1 MKKSV
6 FVAAAAAMCMSV
18 TSFAAYSFT
27 DISAP
32 QYNWCA
38 PYIEEMYKAGFV
50 NGYEDNTYRPDNQV
64 TKLEGIALFARA
76 MGSNN
81 KVNDEI
87 LELAHQQYDSAVSSC
102 SLPWGEDEVV
112 YMMYKGALTAAD
124 LTTYLKDTTKNKP
137 LTRGE
142 AAVIITK
149 AMGGEISAT
158 SSSGVSLDYTDA
170 NKIPTNILQYVKFVS
185 DAGIMNGM
193 DDGSFSADGTVTRAQ
208 IATML
213 SRTVEK
219 CDFAFYDA
227 RVTEV
232 DSDNNTVTLS
242 IPDEGE
248 QSYELS
254 SDTTLY
260 IRGEHAK
267 LADIPENVRAVV
279 QFSGDEIKSIDAM
292 SSESDQEI
300 VAVYSGYTTSNNQM
314 KIKVTKDGESTTTTY
329 TCIEDVPITY
339 AGSPAT
345 IKSFKSGDTVTL
357 EISDGL
363 VTSISGGEKSVSIT
377 GATIS
382 DIEITNTDVKITIS
396 SANKEYD
403 GKTYTVS
410 SDVRVTKNGAD
421 SDMASVYEG
430 DKVDLTLEYGVVKKV
445 SAKSSISTVSGT
457 LTKLTIANQP
467 EITIMV
473 DGKEKTYQIP
483 HDCIVLVN
491 EEEATLYD
499 FRVGDSLVLTV
510 ESQAVTKIKC
520 STSIVSTS
528 GRVTGTVTA
537 VNTSYGFISV
547 TTEESTVP
555 VTVFCKEN
563 SSKFI
568 DEKGNT
574 VKMSSI
580 KIGDTVECRGETSNG
595 AFVATLIL
603 VTPTGN

>member
-6 FVAAAAAMCMSV
+6 LIAAAAAVCMS
-18 TSFAAYSFT
+18 SSAFAAYSFT
-27 DISAP
+27 DISAQ

-38 PYIEEMYKAGFV
+38 PYIEEMYKAGYV

-76 MGSNN
+76 MGSND
-81 KVNDEI
+81 KVNDDL
-87 LELAHQQYDSAVSSC
+87 LELAHLQYDSAVSSC

-149 AMGGEISAT
+149 AMGGEVSAT
-158 SSSGVSLDYTDA
+158 SSAGVSLDYTDA
-170 NKIPTNILQYVKFVS
+170 NKIPTNILQYVKYVS
-185 DAGIMNGM
+185 DMGIMNGM
-193 DDGSFSADGTVTRAQ
+193 DDGSFSASGTVTRAQ
-208 IATML
+208 IATIL

-219 CDFAFYDA
+219 CDYSFYDA
-227 RVTEV
+227 RITKV
-232 DSDNNTVTLS
+232 DADNNTVTLN
-242 IPDEGE
+242 IEDKGE
-248 QSYELS
+248 KEYELS
-254 SDTTLY
+254 DNTTLY
-260 IRGEHAK
+260 IRGEHTK
-267 LADIPENVRAVV
+267 LSDIPENIRAVV
-279 QFSGDEIKSIDAM
+279 QFSGDEVKSIDAM
-292 SSESDQEI
+292 SSVSDQQI
-300 VAVYSGYTTSNNQM
+300 VAVYSGFITSNGET
-314 KIKVTKDGESTTTTY
+314 KIKVTEEGSSTIKTY

-339 AGSPAT
+339 GGSPAT

-357 EISDGL
+357 ELSDGL
-363 VTSISGGEKSVSIT
+363 VTSISGGEKSLTIT

-382 DIEITNTDVKITIS
+382 DIEITDSDLMITIS

-410 SDVRVTKNGAD
+410 PDVRVTKNGAE

-430 DKVDLTLEYGVVKKV
+430 DKVDLTVEYGVVKKI
-445 SAKSSISTVSGT
+445 SAKASIDTVSGT
-457 LTKLTIANQP
+457 LTKLVIANQP

-483 HDCIVLVN
+483 QDCDVLVN
-491 EEEATLYD
+491 EKEATLYD
-499 FRVGDSLVLTV
+499 FRVGDNLVLTV
-510 ESQAVTKIKC
+510 QSQAVTKIKC
-520 STSIVSTS
+520 STSIVTTS
-528 GRVTGTVTA
+528 GKVIGTVAA
-537 VNTSYGFISV
+537 VNSSYGFISV
-547 TTEESTVP
+547 ATEDSSVP
-555 VTVFCKEN
+555 ITVFCREN
-563 SSKFI
+563 SSKII

-580 KIGDTVECRGETSNG
+580 DVGDTIECRGATTNG
-595 AFVATLIL
+595 AFVATLVL
-603 VTPTGN
+603 VTPAAE